1 MQKQILKNILIYL
14 GGGLLCVGL
23 LFWSLESFNGSQGHW
38 EAEIGQA
45 ETQLALTLRL
55 AGREDR
61 PFNRQVVIA
70 NRQAGTHPSGT
81 FALPDQAEQMP
92 GNRQTF
98 QDTTIRPGRVTFQWE
113 GHEFD
118 LMLNGLTVDGKQYDW
133 KDQTPIALVH

>member
-1 MQKQILKNILIYL
+1 MQKQILRNVLIYL
-14 GGGLLCVGL
+14 GAGLVCVAL
-23 LFWSLESFNGSQGHW
+23 LFWSLESFNASQGYW
-38 EAEIGQA
+38 EAEIGQV

-61 PFNRQVVIA
+61 PFNRQIVIA
-70 NRQAGTHPSGT
+70 DRKAGTHPAGIFS
-81 FALPDQAEQMP
+81 LPDQSTHMP

-118 LMLNGLTVDGKQYDW
+118 LMLNGLRVDGKQYDW
-133 KDQTPIALVH
+133 KDQTPIVLVR

>member
-45 ETQLALTLRL
+45 ESQLALTLRL

-61 PFNRQVVIA
+61 PLNRQVVITDKGS
-70 NRQAGTHPSGT
+70 GTHSGGT
-81 FALPDQAEQMP
+81 FSLPDQAEQMP
-92 GNRQTF
+92 GNRLKF
-98 QDTTIRPGRVTFQWE
+98 QDTTILPGRVKFEWE

-118 LMLNGLTVDGKQYDW
+118 LMPDRLSVDGKKYNW
-133 KDQTPIALVH
+133 KDQTPIALVR